1 MDLPFS
7 PDDLAH
13 AENFLAQGD
22 IDRALPYL
30 QDLRDAAEDYIALA
44 CPTTD
49 DTQYFSFADEFSWLA
64 YRRVENDPR
73 RLVPAPLPFDH
84 LYADL
89 GYAYIRQNEYTL
101 ARDALM
107 QAVRWNPMNCNYRL
121 DLAEL
126 FRALGNKQ
134 EWAALSVSVLERAA
148 DPVPAGRAYANLG
161 QFFLDEGNTDAAV
174 ACVRLASTLAAGD
187 QRTTRL
193 VDRLAE
199 EDPAWEELAEAR
211 ATGALSDQGV
221 PTSPNAEVA
230 ICLLMCASDAAKAGD
245 RDEATRLTV
254 RARDLIGEQA
264 AKALIQ
270 LIHESDAELAAERA
284 AASET
289 TADAGDV
296 ASADDSAS
304 AAPSEEAPHA

>member
-22 IDRALPYL
+22 TDRALPYL
-30 QDLRDAAEDYIALA
+30 QDLRDAAEDYIAVA

-107 QAVRWNPMNCNYRL
+107 QAVRWDPMNCAHRL
-121 DLAEL
+121 NLAEV
-126 FRALGNKQ
+126 FHALGNAQ
-134 EWAALSVSVLERAA
+134 EWAALSHSVLERAS
-148 DPVPAGRAYANLG
+148 DPVSAARAYANLG
-161 QFFLDEGNTDAAV
+161 CFFLDEDANIGAAAGCAREALRLAEHDALAEHLAERVVIEHPEAAELSDAEARGALEAAGVPAEPNAEMAICLIMCATDAA
-174 ACVRLASTLAAGD
+174 A
-187 QRTTRL
+187 
-193 VDRLAE
+193 
-199 EDPAWEELAEAR
+199 
-211 ATGALSDQGV
+211 QGK
-221 PTSPNAEVA
+221 T
-230 ICLLMCASDAAKAGD
+230 
-245 RDEATRLTV
+245 DEATRFTI
-254 RARDLIGEQA
+254 RARDLVGAPA

-270 LIHESDAELAAERA
+270 LVREADAELKAERA
-284 AASET
+284 GAA
-289 TADAGDV
+289 ADAEGG
-296 ASADDSAS
+296 SAQAG
-304 AAPSEEAPHA
+304 EGEGHAE